1 MRRCWL
7 YVYHFINVKAQFKIH
22 VTILV
27 DTAVATAHEALF
39 KHAAQICIAA
49 SRIYVHSKIYDQFI
63 AKSVELAKQRVVGDP
78 FDSKSQQ
85 GPQV

>member
-1 MRRCWL
+1 MDT
-7 YVYHFINVKAQFKIH
+7 A
-22 VTILV
+22 V
-27 DTAVATAHEALF
+27 DTAHQALF

-49 SRIYVHSKIYDQFI
+49 SRIYVHSKIYDQFV

-85 GPQV
+85 GPQVYFREIKSTILIFTNLDYR